1 MISFPSGSRRVIVS
15 HDDHRAKAYLI
26 LKIRLISQKLD
37 AMSENVTGVFLCS
50 VIYWTFYVYG

>member
-1 MISFPSGSRRVIVS
+1 MISFPSSSRRVIVS
-15 HDDHRAKAYLI
+15 HDDRAKACLI

-37 AMSENVTGVFLCS
+37 AMSENVTGVCLCS